1 MVGVEKETTEK
12 AKKKKK
18 KEFDE
23 KSISYGLIVVDV
35 DVCHICIEIHKIF
48 IS

>member
-1 MVGVEKETTEK
+1 MVGVGKETTEK
-12 AKKKKK
+12 AKKKKN
-18 KEFDE
+18 FDE